1 MNETL
6 LFLFFSFVN
15 AGAGNKVALDY
26 FQLRFKQDAVTSL
39 SCRLNLYHVDPGNFM
54 LAVV

>member
-39 SCRLNLYHVDPGNFM
+39 SCRLNLYHVDTGNFM

>member
-6 LFLFFSFVN
+6 LFVLFFFVN

-26 FQLRFKQDAVTSL
+26 FPLRFTQGAATSL
-39 SCRLNLYHVDPGNFM
+39 SRRLHLYHVDTGNFM